1 MKNDRFLL
9 GILIGIGA
17 LAVLAVVLFA
27 VRQTQASYVA
37 DDNPAGVVQN
47 YVLALYKMDYPRAYA
62 YLAEGQAKPD
72 MARFRQTFT
81 VQRFDISNFGMQV
94 GDVTVNGDE
103 AVASLTLVNAG
114 NGPFN
119 DVNRNIQTATLRR
132 QSGAWKIENMP
143 YPYWDYSWY
152 QVPATPPVKA
162 IPAP

>member
-1 MKNDRFLL
+1 MKKDRFLL
-9 GILIGIGA
+9 GILVGIGV

-37 DDNPAGVVQN
+37 EDNPAGVVQN
-47 YVLALYKMDYPRAYA
+47 YVLALYKMDYPRAYG

-72 MARFRQTFT
+72 LSHFRQTFT
-81 VQRFDISNFGMQV
+81 VQKFDISNFGMQV
-94 GDVTVNGDE
+94 GDVTINGDE
-103 AVASLTLVNAG
+103 ATVSVTLVNAG

-119 DVNRNIQTATLRR
+119 DVNRNIQTVVLRR
-132 QSGAWKIENMP
+132 QAGAWKIENMP

-152 QVPATPPVKA
+152 QVPPTPIKA